1 MQIEELRRG
10 LKDAAQKMFN
20 AELEPEITRPDE
32 QFGDYAT
39 NAALQLAKKAAA
51 SPSQIAKQLVQE
63 LQNIPGIKA
72 VSIAGPGFINFR
84 LSDEA
89 LAKAAFSAIQL
100 QKTHSGQGIVVEY
113 SDPNPF
119 KVLHVGHLYTSVV
132 GDSIAKVLETAGAN
146 VHRVNF
152 GGDVGL
158 HVAKAM
164 WAILKKL
171 GGEYPEKLAEIP
183 KEKRA
188 MWLAEEYT
196 TGSLAYGDDEKIDA
210 EIKELNKRIY
220 QIHEQQDKTSPLAQ
234 IYWQTRQWSYDY
246 FDEFYSLLGTKF
258 EKYYPESETT
268 GPGLKIVKENIGKV
282 FEESQGATVFKG
294 ELHNMHTRVFINS
307 QGLPTYETKDVGL
320 IFKKWEDYHFDKS
333 IIITGNDIYEYMQ
346 VVLKAVE
353 QIQPELAQ
361 KTIHITHGLVKMAG
375 GQKMSSRKG
384 NVILAVD
391 VLDMAKEAN
400 KKVNQQENDEVAI
413 GAVKYAFL
421 KNRIGADII
430 FDPSES
436 VSIEGNSGPYLQ
448 YAHARANSILTKA
461 GAEPQAP
468 ENVEFD
474 ANERSLARKISE
486 YPEIFE
492 KAVSELMPH
501 HISTYLYELAQTF
514 NSFYEKSRIIGDE
527 RQNLR
532 LKLAQT
538 YQQVL
543 KNGLGLLNIAA
554 PDKM

>member
-1 MQIEELRRG
+1 
-10 LKDAAQKMFN
+10 
-20 AELEPEITRPDE
+20 
-32 QFGDYAT
+32 
-39 NAALQLAKKAAA
+39 
-51 SPSQIAKQLVQE
+51 
-63 LQNIPGIKA
+63 
-72 VSIAGPGFINFR
+72 
-84 LSDEA
+84 
-89 LAKAAFSAIQL
+89 
-100 QKTHSGQGIVVEY
+100 
-113 SDPNPF
+113 
-119 KVLHVGHLYTSVV
+119 
-132 GDSIAKVLETAGAN
+132 
-146 VHRVNF
+146 
-152 GGDVGL
+152 
-158 HVAKAM
+158 
-164 WAILKKL
+164 
-171 GGEYPEKLAEIP
+171 
-183 KEKRA
+183 
-188 MWLAEEYT
+188 
-196 TGSLAYGDDEKIDA
+196 
-210 EIKELNKRIY
+210 
-220 QIHEQQDKTSPLAQ
+220 
-234 IYWQTRQWSYDY
+234 
-246 FDEFYSLLGTKF
+246 
-258 EKYYPESETT
+258 
-268 GPGLKIVKENIGKV
+268 
-282 FEESQGATVFKG
+282 
-294 ELHNMHTRVFINS
+294 
-307 QGLPTYETKDVGL
+307 
-320 IFKKWEDYHFDKS
+320 
-333 IIITGNDIYEYMQ
+333 
-346 VVLKAVE
+346 VLKAVE

-361 KTIHITHGLVKMAG
+361 KTIHITHGLVKMEG